1 MASRGTKRKAPV
13 PLDLVKLTP
22 VDTRILQD
30 CLRGVKKW
38 RDDTNRVVVDVPPL
52 PYGMRVQCK
61 VNCPGGYKYL
71 QLRGPSQSRRIYV
84 NAKGEADE
92 WESPPDSGH
101 RLLVY
106 SPCEP
111 VTLQDAVQELLPESA
126 AKCEARLQEEEHQQT
141 TMPPPKRSRAAR

>member
-13 PLDLVKLTP
+13 PLDGVKSTP

-71 QLRGPSQSRRIYV
+71 MLRGPSQSRRIYV

-106 SPCEP
+106 SPGEP
-111 VTLQDAVQELLPESA
+111 TKQELAGEQPTKKRTHSPGEQPTSESDV
-126 AKCEARLQEEEHQQT
+126 K
-141 TMPPPKRSRAAR
+141 KRKIENWCQR